1 MKDDKPPAIT
11 PHQARL
17 ILEIG
22 EKRRVLLERLKA
34 AILDGNDRAEHA
46 IAREL
51 VGLPPEPGAND
62 AQGGPAP
69 LTRT

>member
-11 PHQARL
+11 PHQART

-22 EKRRVLLERLKA
+22 EKRRMLLVRLKA
-34 AILDGNDRAEHA
+34 AILDGDSRAEHA

-51 VGLPPEPGAND
+51 VGLPPDP
-62 AQGGPAP
+62 AQIPHEGNVRG
-69 LTRT
+69 

>member
-1 MKDDKPPAIT
+1 VKDEKTPAIT
-11 PHQARL
+11 PHQART

-22 EKRRVLLERLKA
+22 EKRRVLLFRLKQ
-34 AILDGNDRAEHA
+34 AILDGDGSAEHA

-62 AQGGPAP
+62 TGPRRVP

>member
-22 EKRRVLLERLKA
+22 EKRRVLLVRLKA
-34 AILDGNDRAEHA
+34 AILDGDSRAEHA

-51 VGLPPEPGAND
+51 VGLPPDP
-62 AQGGPAP
+62 AQASPSGPCAVD
-69 LTRT
+69 